1 MSKLSEHIRRAA
13 RSVPAPFGFGAAMA
27 PAKAPSMLIV
37 VRLAANESAKAA
49 EAAKAGADVV
59 IDAGDPARL
68 KADGVILGAALEKT
82 DRNAATA
89 AREAGVDFLLL
100 DPATALAEAMLDQ
113 KLGYVL
119 QLNEP
124 LDDTR
129 TRLLGDLNLDAI
141 IVPSPKAP
149 VTLAQLLELRRVAGL
164 ARTPLLVQADVG
176 IDASLLQVLRDS
188 GAAGIVVDAS
198 AIGKLSELK
207 ERIAGLP
214 AAGRRHEER
223 AEVTV
228 SANAVAGHG
237 DDGFDDDDDE

>member
-1 MSKLSEHIRRAA
+1 MSKLSERIRSAA

-27 PAKAPSMLIV
+27 PAKTPSMLIV
-37 VRLAANESAKAA
+37 VRLAANESGKSADAG
-49 EAAKAGADVV
+49 KAGADAIIV
-59 IDAGDPARL
+59 AGDPA
-68 KADGVILGAALEKT
+68 KAKANGAILGAALDKT

-129 TRLLGDLNLDAI
+129 TRIVGDLNLDAI
-141 IVPSPKAP
+141 IIPSPPPP
-149 VTLAQLLELRRVAGL
+149 VTLAQLLEIRRVAGL
-164 ARTPLLVQADVG
+164 ARTPLLIQADAG

-198 AIGKLSELK
+198 GIGKLSQLK

-237 DDGFDDDDDE
+237 DDGFDDDDE

>member
-1 MSKLSEHIRRAA
+1 MSKLSERIRRAA
-13 RSVPAPFGFGAAMA
+13 RTVPAPFGFGAAMA
-27 PAKAPSMLIV
+27 PAKSLSMLIV
-37 VRLAANESAKAA
+37 VRLAANESGKAA

-59 IDAGDPARL
+59 IVAGDPAKL
-68 KADGVILGAALEKT
+68 KADGAILGAALERT

-89 AREAGVDFLLL
+89 ARGADVDFLLL

-164 ARTPLLVQADVG
+164 ARTPLLVQADAG

-198 AIGKLSELK
+198 AIGNLGELK

-214 AAGRRHEER
+214 AAGRRPEER

-228 SANAVAGHG
+228 SANAAAGHG
-237 DDGFDDDDDE
+237 DDGFDDDDED